1 MTNSL
6 EMAKIIEDQAQYYE
20 YIYEVK
26 VHGRFTDEKLLNIRR
41 GSVIKGQKFG
51 PFYCQVKKYL
61 NRNTK
66 LIMKN
71 KNNKMRDI
79 KMILQKNDLLISKIK
94 RVKYGPYTQG
104 ILKQGDFFETEFEPN
119 LHKKF
124 FLLKRDKIRESRKI
138 IKDKVKMISNLKSKD
153 DDILKLNKINL
164 VQEFLEIKKQEE
176 IKKLSNN

>member
-6 EMAKIIEDQAQYYE
+6 EMAKVIEEQAKNYE

-26 VHGRFTDEKLLNIRR
+26 VHGRFTDEKLISIRK
-41 GSVIKGQKFG
+41 GSFIKGQYFG

-66 LIMKN
+66 LIVKN

-79 KMILQKNDLLISKIK
+79 KMIFQKNDLLISKIK

-104 ILKQGDFFETEFEPN
+104 ILKQGDFFQTEFEPN

-124 FLLKRDKIRESRKI
+124 FLHRRNKIKESKKMI
-138 IKDKVKMISNLKSKD
+138 EYKVKMISDLKSKD

-164 VQEFLEIKKQEE
+164 VQEFIENKKQEE
-176 IKKLSNN
+176 IKKLQ